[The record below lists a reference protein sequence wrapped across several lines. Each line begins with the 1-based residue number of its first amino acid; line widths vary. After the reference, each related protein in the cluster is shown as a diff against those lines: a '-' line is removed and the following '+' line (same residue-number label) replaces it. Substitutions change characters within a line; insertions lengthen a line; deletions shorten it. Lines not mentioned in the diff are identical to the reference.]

1 MAGRLCI
8 AAVMLAMTGCVRV
21 CCEPTGRVL
30 FGDLQTPGDIM
41 QFDKTIDGAM
51 GGIDC
56 DWEVLRNE

>member
-1 MAGRLCI
+1 
-8 AAVMLAMTGCVRV
+8 MLAMTGCVRV